1 MAWFVQMDS
10 SNKGS
15 ENEAYL
21 SPKIELIPEEQAR
34 FNEIGEAFGKKLNQD
49 WLAMGKK
56 PWETQHMPEE
66 PYLPYFSPAP
76 IPSPS
81 EGWRW
86 PMPDRP
92 FRDRLSRMYQSGL
105 VDILG
110 SGFRAYAISQKM
122 IDIIES
128 IEPGVHQYLPYELLQ
143 PDGSVHPDRRWLLNC
158 CTRVQAIDWEK
169 SRVVKW
175 QNLPFY
181 GDLFTETER
190 VAHIVVRKEVSQGRA
205 LWYDYLYRG
214 VRGGGAAF
222 TLSNALWDALNDAG
236 CQGWRPVDMQAFRR
250 GIEEV

>member
-34 FNEIGEAFGKKLNQD
+34 FNEIGEAFGKKLFND
-49 WLAMGKK
+49 WREAGND
-56 PWETQHMPEE
+56 PWASKLMPEE
-66 PYLPYFSPAP
+66 PYFPYWNGPYP
-76 IPSPS
+76 PLG

-92 FRDRLSRMYQSGL
+92 FRDRLSQMYKPGL

-110 SGFRAYAISQKM
+110 SGFGSYAISQKV
-122 IDIIES
+122 IDIVEA

-143 PDGSVHPDRRWLLNC
+143 PDDSVHPDRRWLLNC
-158 CTRVQAIDWEK
+158 CARIQAIDWEK

-175 QNLPFY
+175 QNLPLY

-205 LWYDYLYRG
+205 LWYDYLYT
-214 VRGGGAAF
+214 GGGGRNPF
-222 TLSNALWDALNDAG
+222 TVSNALWDELNAAG
-236 CQGWRPVDMQAFRR
+236 CRGWCPLDSQAFRN
-250 GIEEV
+250 GIVEI